1 MLFILIKNE
10 FRKLLRRPK
19 TWIVFALFA
28 AFVGLTMFGQYRSD
42 KNMRYYSSPEYQLEN
57 VKSNLEYFT
66 SEIDKINAIPEDK
79 RDGYEETLNNYL
91 SEKARL
97 EESVKKYE
105 DMIKKGDYSEAWKL
119 ELDNQIQS
127 QKETI
132 KHLEEEGLNEY
143 NQSWYSQVKKEL
155 EYNTYLKDNNI
166 EPLYGWEFEGY
177 SFMKSLMMILGMGM
191 LVAGIAVFMSD
202 IVSGECTPATLKF
215 LLVQPIK
222 RGQVLL
228 SKFIAVVTM
237 VLVMILGL
245 ELTGFGLVNAFSKI
259 EGGSF
264 PVIIE
269 KIYESKINA
278 QGFAEITAKAGT
290 GNMVTNNEMFIKALL
305 LQMLFIITTCAVVFL
320 ISSVIKSSMISMGTS
335 VMLLVFATILSASL
349 SAVQKVAHLLFVNYG
364 NTIGLLTGDSVFMF
378 NNVNVTVS
386 TGIIVMIFTTIISY
400 VISHVVFTKRDIL
413 I

>member
-1 MLFILIKNE
+1 MLFVLIKNE
-10 FRKLLRRPK
+10 FRKLIRRPK

-28 AFVGLTMFGQYRSD
+28 VFVGLTMFGQYRSD

-57 VKSNLEYFT
+57 AKSNLEYYT
-66 SEIDKINAIPEDK
+66 LEIDKINAIAEDK
-79 RDGYEETLNNYL
+79 RVGYEETLNNYL

-105 DMIKKGDYSEAWKL
+105 DMIKRGDYSEAWKL
-119 ELDNQIQS
+119 ELDNN
-127 QKETI
+127 I
-132 KHLEEEGLNEY
+132 KAEEEYISRLEEEGINEY
-143 NQSWYSQVKKEL
+143 NQQWYLNSKQQL
-155 EYNTYLKDNNI
+155 EYNNYLRDNNI
-166 EPLYGWEFEGY
+166 EPLYGWEFEAYGY
-177 SFMKSLMMILGMGM
+177 MKSLMMILGMGI

-222 RGQVLL
+222 RGKVLL

-245 ELTGFGLVNAFSKI
+245 ELTGFGLVNVFSKI

-264 PVIIE
+264 PVIIG
-269 KIYESKINA
+269 KIYESKINVD
-278 QGFAEITAKAGT
+278 GFAEITAKVGT

-305 LQMLFIITTCAVVFL
+305 LQGLFIITTCAVVFL

-335 VMLLVFATILSASL
+335 VMVLVFATILSVSL

-378 NNVNVTVS
+378 NNVNFTVN
-386 TGIIVMIFTTIISY
+386 TGIIVMVVTTIVSY

>member
-1 MLFILIKNE
+1 MLFVLIRNE
-10 FRKLLRRPK
+10 FRKLIRRPK

-28 AFVGLTMFGQYRSD
+28 VFVGLTMFGQYKSD

-57 VKSNLEYFT
+57 AKSNLEYYT
-66 SEIDKINAIPEDK
+66 LEIDKINAIAEDK
-79 RDGYEETLNNYL
+79 RVGYEETLNNYL

-105 DMIKKGDYSEAWKL
+105 DMIKRGDYSEAWKL
-119 ELDNQIQS
+119 ELDNN
-127 QKETI
+127 I
-132 KHLEEEGLNEY
+132 KAEEEYISRLEEEGINEY
-143 NQSWYSQVKKEL
+143 NQQWYLNSKQQL
-155 EYNTYLKDNNI
+155 EYNNYLRDNNI
-166 EPLYGWEFEGY
+166 EPLYGWEFEAYGY
-177 SFMKSLMMILGMGM
+177 MKSLMMILGMGI

-222 RGQVLL
+222 RGKVLL

-245 ELTGFGLVNAFSKI
+245 ELTGFGLVNVFSKI

-264 PVIIE
+264 PVIIG
-269 KIYESKINA
+269 KIYESKINVD
-278 QGFAEITAKAGT
+278 GFAEITAKVGT

-305 LQMLFIITTCAVVFL
+305 LQGLFIITTCAVVFL

-335 VMLLVFATILSASL
+335 VMVLVFATILSVSL

-378 NNVNVTVS
+378 NNVNFTVN
-386 TGIIVMIFTTIISY
+386 TGIIVMIVTTIISY

>member
-1 MLFILIKNE
+1 MLFVLIRNE
-10 FRKLLRRPK
+10 FRKLIRRPK

-28 AFVGLTMFGQYRSD
+28 VFVGLTMFGQYKSD

-57 VKSNLEYFT
+57 AKSNLEYYT
-66 SEIDKINAIPEDK
+66 LEIDKINAIAEDK
-79 RDGYEETLNNYL
+79 RVGYEETLNNYL

-105 DMIKKGDYSEAWKL
+105 DMIKRGDYSEAWKL
-119 ELDNQIQS
+119 ELDNN
-127 QKETI
+127 I
-132 KHLEEEGLNEY
+132 KAEEEYISRLEEEGINEY
-143 NQSWYSQVKKEL
+143 NQQWYLNSKQQL
-155 EYNTYLKDNNI
+155 EYNNYLRDNNI
-166 EPLYGWEFEGY
+166 EPLYGWEFEAYGY
-177 SFMKSLMMILGMGM
+177 MKSLMMILGMGI

-222 RGQVLL
+222 RGKVLL

-245 ELTGFGLVNAFSKI
+245 ELTGFGLVNVFSKI

-264 PVIIE
+264 PVIIG

-278 QGFAEITAKAGT
+278 DGFAEIAAKVGT

-305 LQMLFIITTCAVVFL
+305 LQGLFIITTCAVVFL

-335 VMLLVFATILSASL
+335 VMVLVFATILSVSL

-378 NNVNVTVS
+378 NNVNFTVN
-386 TGIIVMIFTTIISY
+386 TGIIVMIVTTIISY

>member
-1 MLFILIKNE
+1 MLFVLIKNE
-10 FRKLLRRPK
+10 FRKLIRRPK
-19 TWIVFALFA
+19 TWIVFTLFA
-28 AFVGLTMFGQYRSD
+28 VFVGLTMFGQYKSD

-57 VKSNLEYFT
+57 AKSNLEYYT
-66 SEIDKINAIPEDK
+66 LEIDKINAIAEDK
-79 RDGYEETLNNYL
+79 RVGYEETLNNYL

-105 DMIKKGDYSEAWKL
+105 DMIKRGDYSEAWKL
-119 ELDNQIQS
+119 ELDNN
-127 QKETI
+127 I
-132 KHLEEEGLNEY
+132 KAEEEYISRLEEEGINEY
-143 NQSWYSQVKKEL
+143 NQQWYLNSKQQL
-155 EYNTYLKDNNI
+155 EYNNYLRDNNI
-166 EPLYGWEFEGY
+166 EPLYGWEFEAYGY
-177 SFMKSLMMILGMGM
+177 MKSLMMILGMGI

-222 RGQVLL
+222 RGKVLL

-245 ELTGFGLVNAFSKI
+245 ELTGFGLVNVFSKI

-264 PVIIE
+264 PVIIG
-269 KIYESKINA
+269 KIYESKINVD
-278 QGFAEITAKAGT
+278 GFAEITAKVGT

-305 LQMLFIITTCAVVFL
+305 LQGLFIITTCAVVFL

-335 VMLLVFATILSASL
+335 VMVLVFATILSVSL

-378 NNVNVTVS
+378 NNVNFTVN
-386 TGIIVMIFTTIISY
+386 TGIIVMIVTTIISY

>member
-97 EESVKKYE
+97 EENIKKYE

-119 ELDNQIQS
+119 ELNNQIQS

-132 KHLEEEGLNEY
+132 KNLEEEGLNEY

-166 EPLYGWEFEGY
+166 EPLYGWEFEAYGY
-177 SFMKSLMMILGMGM
+177 MKSLMMILGMGI

-228 SKFIAVVTM
+228 SKFIAVITM

-245 ELTGFGLVNAFSKI
+245 ELTGFGLVNTFSKI

-264 PVIIE
+264 PVVIG
-269 KIYESKINA
+269 KVYESKINA

-335 VMLLVFATILSASL
+335 VMLLVFATILSVSL

>member
-91 SEKARL
+91 AEKARL
-97 EESVKKYE
+97 EESMKSYE

-119 ELDNQIQS
+119 ELDNQIKS
-127 QKETI
+127 QKEVI
-132 KHLEEEGLNEY
+132 KRIEEEGVNEY
-143 NQSWYSQVKKEL
+143 NQSWYSQTKKDL
-155 EYNTYLKDNNI
+155 EYNTYLKENNI
-166 EPLYGWEFEGY
+166 QPLYGWEFEAYGY
-177 SFMKSLMMILGMGM
+177 MKSLMMILGMGI

-228 SKFIAVVTM
+228 SKFIAVITM

-264 PVIIE
+264 PVVIG
-269 KIYESKINA
+269 KVYESKINA

-335 VMLLVFATILSASL
+335 VMLLVFATILSVAL

-378 NNVNVTVS
+378 NNVNVTVN
-386 TGIIVMIFTTIISY
+386 TGIIVMIVTTVISY
-400 VISHVVFTKRDIL
+400 VISHVVFSKRDIL